1 MKKLM
6 INKCEFFLQ
15 IRKLYLVLDYWILFK
30 MIGSV
35 VIIILIVVGMLIIL
49 VDISFILFVYFKKK
63 FKKRKVNKFV

>member
-1 MKKLM
+1 M
-6 INKCEFFLQ
+6 INKCKFFLY

-63 FKKRKVNKFV
+63 FKKRKINKFV

>member
-1 MKKLM
+1 M
-6 INKCEFFLQ
+6 INKCKFFLY